1 MEKHFFHSF
10 EESFDQM
17 DLISHDDKDA
27 MNLLLCDK
35 YYVEIFAIDKLDIKP
50 CFIMDLFCWGSSVIL
65 TALKCVSSIFTYFF
79 MIHIAKLI
87 AVTEK
92 TMSRNEENGRKS

>member
-1 MEKHFFHSF
+1 MFYNGFILLGVF
-10 EESFDQM
+10 GD
-17 DLISHDDKDA
+17 SH
-27 MNLLLCDK
+27 
-35 YYVEIFAIDKLDIKP
+35 
-50 CFIMDLFCWGSSVIL
+50 G
-65 TALKCVSSIFTYFF
+65 LKCVSSIFTYFF